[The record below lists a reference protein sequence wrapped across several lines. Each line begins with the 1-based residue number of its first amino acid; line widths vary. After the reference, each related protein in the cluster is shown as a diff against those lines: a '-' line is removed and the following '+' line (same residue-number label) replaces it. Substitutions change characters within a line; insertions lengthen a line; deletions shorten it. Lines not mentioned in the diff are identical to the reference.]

1 MPPTGG
7 GRTVLGMRATV
18 ITVSNR
24 SSRGE
29 RPDSSGPIAV
39 ARLEAEG
46 WEVDT
51 ALIPDGVAEVE
62 AGLRAALAAGARLIV
77 TSGGTGVTPQ
87 DLTPEGTAR
96 VITTALPGIAEA
108 IRQRGADKVPAAI
121 LSRGLAGMVESN
133 AGGALIVNLPGSP
146 GGVRDGIE
154 VVLAVARHAIEQFGG
169 GDH

>member
-1 MPPTGG
+1 
-7 GRTVLGMRATV
+7 MRATV

-29 RPDSSGPIAV
+29 RPDTSGPIAV
-39 ARLEAEG
+39 ERLEADG
-46 WEVDT
+46 WEVD
-51 ALIPDGVAEVE
+51 AVLIPDGAAEVE
-62 AGLRAALAAGARLIV
+62 AALRAALDAGARLII

-87 DLTPEGTAR
+87 DLTPEGTAP

-108 IRQRGADKVPAAI
+108 LRQRGAAAVPTAI
-121 LSRGLAGMVESN
+121 LSRGLAGIAESA

-146 GGVRDGIE
+146 GGVRDGMA
-154 VVLAVARHAIEQFGG
+154 VVLPVARHAIDQHAG

>member
-1 MPPTGG
+1 
-7 GRTVLGMRATV
+7 VRAHV

-29 RPDSSGPIAV
+29 RPDTSGPVAV

-46 WEVDT
+46 WQVT
-51 ALIPDGVAEVE
+51 AALIPDGAAEVE
-62 AGLRAALAAGARLIV
+62 AAIRAALDAGARLVV

-87 DLTPEGTAR
+87 DLTPEGTR
-96 VITTALPGIAEA
+96 PVIATELPGLAEE
-108 IRQRGADKVPAAI
+108 IRRRGAATVPAAI
-121 LSRGLAGMVESN
+121 LSRGLAGMAESA
-133 AGGALIVNLPGSP
+133 AGGALVVNLPGSP

-154 VVLAVARHAIEQFGG
+154 VVLAVARHAIEQHSG

>member
-1 MPPTGG
+1 
-7 GRTVLGMRATV
+7 MRATV

-29 RPDSSGPIAV
+29 RPDTSGPIAV
-39 ARLEAEG
+39 AALEAAG
-46 WEVDT
+46 WEVGTD
-51 ALIPDGVAEVE
+51 LIPDGAAEVE
-62 AGLRAALAAGARLIV
+62 AALRRALAAGSRLIV

-87 DLTPEGTAR
+87 DRTPEGTAP
-96 VITTALPGIAEA
+96 VIDLALPGVAEE
-108 IRQRGADKVPAAI
+108 IRRRGASAVPTAV
-121 LSRGLAGMVESN
+121 LSRGLAGMASSE

-154 VVLAVARHAIEQFGG
+154 VVLGLARHAIEQHAG

>member
-1 MPPTGG
+1 MQ
-7 GRTVLGMRATV
+7 ATV

-29 RPDSSGPIAV
+29 RPDTSGPVAV
-39 ARLEAEG
+39 ARLVAEG
-46 WEVDT
+46 WDVST
-51 ALIPDGVAEVE
+51 ALVPDGAAEVE
-62 AGLRAALAAGARLIV
+62 AALRAALADGARLIV

-87 DLTPEGTAR
+87 DLTPEGSAA
-96 VITTALPGIAEA
+96 VITTPLPGIAEE
-108 IRQRGADKVPAAI
+108 IRRRGAAAVPAAI
-121 LSRGLAGMVESN
+121 LSRGLAGMAGSA

-154 VVLAVARHAIEQFGG
+154 VVIAVARHAIEQYAG

>member
-1 MPPTGG
+1 
-7 GRTVLGMRATV
+7 VRAAV

-29 RPDSSGPIAV
+29 RPDTSGPVAV
-39 ARLEAEG
+39 ARLESDG
-46 WEVDT
+46 WQVV
-51 ALIPDGVAEVE
+51 ASLVPDGAAEVE
-62 AGLRAALAAGARLIV
+62 AALRAALADGARLVV

-87 DLTPEGTAR
+87 DLTPEGTAP
-96 VITTALPGIAEA
+96 VISTPLPGIAEEV
-108 IRQRGADKVPAAI
+108 RRRGAAAVPAAI
-121 LSRGLAGMVESN
+121 LSRGLAGMAPSP

-154 VVLAVARHAIEQFGG
+154 VVVAVARHAIEQYAG

>member
-1 MPPTGG
+1 
-7 GRTVLGMRATV
+7 MRATV

-29 RPDSSGPIAV
+29 RPDTSGPVAV
-39 ARLEAEG
+39 ARLEADG
-46 WEVDT
+46 WDVAT
-51 ALIPDGVAEVE
+51 ALIPDGVSEVE
-62 AGLRAALAAGARLIV
+62 AALRAALAAGSRLIV

-87 DLTPEGTAR
+87 DLTPEGTAPVLR
-96 VITTALPGIAEA
+96 IELTGIAEE
-108 IRQRGADKVPAAI
+108 IRRRGAASVPTAI
-121 LSRGLAGMVESN
+121 LSRGVAGMADSP

-154 VVLAVARHAIEQFGG
+154 VVLAVARHAIEQHSG